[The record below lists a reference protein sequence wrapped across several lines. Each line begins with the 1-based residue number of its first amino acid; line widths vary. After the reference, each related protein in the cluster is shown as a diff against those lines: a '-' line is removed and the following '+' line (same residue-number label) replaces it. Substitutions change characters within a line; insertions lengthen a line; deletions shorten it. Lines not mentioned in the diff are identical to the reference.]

1 MIYLQLFLNF
11 LMIGTVSFG
20 GGYGMISLIRETVI
34 SNEWLAESEFLNMI
48 AVSESTPGPLAIN
61 MATFVGSTQ
70 GGFFGALAAT
80 FGVVLPSFIII
91 SLIALAMKR
100 LMKHG
105 GVQAFLKG
113 IRPCIIAMILATA
126 LIMALE
132 TLFGFSAVGSDFAP
146 NIKRIAMFAV
156 IAAAAAGYKLLRKKQ
171 LSPIILLLFSAVLG
185 VLFYA
190 L

>member
-34 SNEWLAESEFLNMI
+34 TKDWLAESDFLNMI

-61 MATFVGSTQ
+61 M
-70 GGFFGALAAT
+70 AT

-100 LMKHG
+100 LMKYG

-132 TLFGFSAVGSDFAP
+132 TLFGFSAVGSGFAP

-156 IAAAAAGYKLLRKKQ
+156 IAAAAAGYKLLRKKR
-171 LSPIILLLFSAVLG
+171 LSPIILLLFSAALG

>member
-100 LMKHG
+100 LMKYG
-105 GVQAFLKG
+105 GVQAFLNG

-132 TLFGFSAVGSDFAP
+132 TLFGFSAVGSGFAP

-185 VLFYA
+185 VLFYT

>member
-34 SNEWLAESEFLNMI
+34 SNEWLAESDFLNMI

-100 LMKHG
+100 LMKYG

-132 TLFGFSAVGSDFAP
+132 TLFGFSVGSGFAP

>member
-20 GGYGMISLIRETVI
+20 GGYGMISLIRETVV
-34 SNEWLAESEFLNMI
+34 SNGWLAESEFLNMI

-100 LMKHG
+100 LMKYG
-105 GVQAFLKG
+105 GVQAFLNG
-113 IRPCIIAMILATA
+113 IRPIQTAAKEAAFPHNPASVFGGAGRTVLRAVTLAA
-126 LIMALE
+126 IH
-132 TLFGFSAVGSDFAP
+132 
-146 NIKRIAMFAV
+146 
-156 IAAAAAGYKLLRKKQ
+156 
-171 LSPIILLLFSAVLG
+171 
-185 VLFYA
+185 
-190 L
+190 